1 MYFVNLVCL
10 LEKGYSHSIC
20 TNMTN
25 GAVVCQD
32 MIDNVQKIV
41 TNLEIWDSIL
51 PILPTTIF
59 CLFLGVWSDAN
70 GRKPVFLAAFI
81 AGLAMSLVYAINYTF
96 FHELNVYHLLW
107 VGALG
112 LSTGKVIIKI
122 ALFGYIGN

>member
-1 MYFVNLVCL
+1 
-10 LEKGYSHSIC
+10 
-20 TNMTN
+20 MTN
-25 GAVVCQD
+25 GGFVSQD
-32 MIDNVQKIV
+32 LVDNVQKIV

-81 AGLAMSLVYAINYTF
+81 AGFAMSLVYAINYTF
-96 FHELNVYHLLW
+96 FDELNIYHLLW

-122 ALFGYIGN
+122 GLFGYIGNQFYSF